1 MLQIDD
7 LFDQLEGAT
16 MFSKIDLE
24 LDYYQLWIREE
35 DVLQTTLKTY
45 YGHYEFLV
53 VMYFIFWFFYPFFEF
68 LLWYHS
74 TRLVS

>member
-16 MFSKIDLE
+16 MFSKIDLQ
-24 LDYYQLWIREE
+24 LDYYQLWIKEE

-45 YGHYEFLV
+45 YGH
-53 VMYFIFWFFYPFFEF
+53 
-68 LLWYHS
+68 
-74 TRLVS
+74 